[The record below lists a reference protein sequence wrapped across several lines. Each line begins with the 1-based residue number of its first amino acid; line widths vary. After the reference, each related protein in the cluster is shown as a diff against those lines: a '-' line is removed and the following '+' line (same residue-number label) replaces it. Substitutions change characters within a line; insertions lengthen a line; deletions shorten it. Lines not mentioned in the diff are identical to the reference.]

1 MGRIYFQASPFGG
14 PVEDAGALPDS
25 TSVLRWDVAAQR
37 IDTLARV
44 KLPALRMQVSGTSN
58 ARAVM
63 MRPQPFAPQDDWAV
77 AGDGRVALARVGDY
91 HVDWLGER
99 PARGTPVGYERVKV
113 ADADKESFMS
123 AMRNTRNRITIV
135 NGGGGRGRDIKPPEP
150 EASEFEWPEYKPPF
164 PGRSALMAPEGR
176 LWLPRSTSGRDATP
190 AYDVFD
196 ASGNLAGRFFLPKG
210 RRVVGL
216 GQGTLYA
223 VRTDDDGLQ
232 WLERY
237 ER

>member
-1 MGRIYFQASPFGG
+1 
-14 PVEDAGALPDS
+14 
-25 TSVLRWDVAAQR
+25 
-37 IDTLARV
+37 
-44 KLPALRMQVSGTSN
+44 
-58 ARAVM
+58 
-63 MRPQPFAPQDDWAV
+63 
-77 AGDGRVALARVGDY
+77 
-91 HVDWLGER
+91 VDWLGER